1 MTLTLLL
8 LIACILCIYGKV
20 HLQCFYLSLAG
31 LYLSRDN
38 PTLLEI
44 QEFLLGIQEPVMFD
58 KVFTE
63 IVESLKV
70 AGEWGV
76 ANELQVRGATKSNPV
91 HLFGVW
97 LANAAATT
105 RPATWADFVQLLR
118 KAGVDEGVVQ
128 TIPGGP
134 WDSHQS
140 DVFHVSV
147 GQQPP
152 VTAKAVQELSTKQ
165 VDQPRGVCSGRA
177 SFTQTNLLCVHTLLC
192 QIVIQWNLYMTVTLG
207 TWPTG
212 CFTEVACLYSLY

>member
-1 MTLTLLL
+1 M
-8 LIACILCIYGKV
+8 V
-20 HLQCFYLSLAG
+20 SLQNSPMAVPKHFNTGGNYHTAFIHYIQCTSVQCYHFSLAG
-31 LYLSRDN
+31 ESLSGDN
-38 PTLLEI
+38 PTLPEI
-44 QEFLLGIQEPVMFD
+44 QEFLSSIQQPVMFD

-63 IVESLKV
+63 VVESLKV
-70 AGEWGV
+70 AGEWGL
-76 ANELQVRGATKSNPV
+76 ANELQESGATKSNPM

-97 LANAAATT
+97 LATAAAST

-128 TIPGGP
+128 TVPGGP

-140 DVFHVSV
+140 DVFHINV

-165 VDQPRGVCSGRA
+165 VDEPKGVCSGRA

-192 QIVIQWNLYMTVTLG
+192 QSVV
-207 TWPTG
+207 
-212 CFTEVACLYSLY
+212 

>member
-1 MTLTLLL
+1 MMSCQQVIARVMPGCFPCRVPQWQSLNVLIVVTVIILLY
-8 LIACILCIYGKV
+8 IAFIHYIQYTSV
-20 HLQCFYLSLAG
+20 QCLHFSLAG
-31 LYLSRDN
+31 ESLSGDN
-38 PTLLEI
+38 PTLPEI
-44 QEFLLGIQEPVMFD
+44 QEFLSGFQEPVMFD
-58 KVFTE
+58 KVFTK

-76 ANELQVRGATKSNPV
+76 ANELQERGATKSNPI

-97 LANAAATT
+97 LATAAATT

-128 TIPGGP
+128 TVPGGP

-140 DVFHVSV
+140 DMFHVSV

-165 VDQPRGVCSGRA
+165 VDQPRGVCS
-177 SFTQTNLLCVHTLLC
+177 SSVTFTQSNLLCVHTVLC
-192 QIVIQWNLYMTVTLG
+192 
-207 TWPTG
+207 
-212 CFTEVACLYSLY
+212 

>member
-8 LIACILCIYGKV
+8 ITCILCIYGKV

-31 LYLSRDN
+31 LSLSKDN
-38 PTLLEI
+38 PTLPEI
-44 QEFLLGIQEPVMFD
+44 QEFLSSIQEPVMFD
-58 KVFTE
+58 KGFTE

-76 ANELQVRGATKSNPV
+76 ANELQERGATKSNPV

-97 LANAAATT
+97 LATAAATT
-105 RPATWADFVQLLR
+105 RPATWPDFVQLLR

-140 DVFHVSV
+140 DMFHTSV

-152 VTAKAVQELSTKQ
+152 VTAQAVQELSTKL
-165 VDQPRGVCSGRA
+165 VDQPKGVCS
-177 SFTQTNLLCVHTLLC
+177 SSVLCMQSNLLCVHTVLC
-192 QIVIQWNLYMTVTLG
+192 KV
-207 TWPTG
+207 
-212 CFTEVACLYSLY
+212 